1 VRLTEAPKGVMA
13 RVTGVESTQAVDP
26 IARRLRDLGFVR
38 DEPVRVVAWGPF
50 GAEPVLVQ
58 VGSTRFALRRAEANR
73 VQVEL
78 VDALTP
84 ALAGASP

>member
-13 RVTGVESTQAVDP
+13 RVTGVEATQAVDP

-58 VGSTRFALRRAEANR
+58 VGATRFALRRAEANR

-78 VDALTP
+78 VDAPTP
-84 ALAGASP
+84 ALAGASQ